1 MLTIIITSLVMNI
14 VRILERLGI
23 LFAEH
28 HLTLSRPREE
38 TFAETKFD
46 RFG

>member
-28 HLTLSRPREE
+28 YLTRPREE
-38 TFAETKFD
+38 TFAEAKFD